1 MTGQCSLT
9 VVANFTDFNFV
20 VTSCKTIFAIL
31 CNRQIKQTKSTMG
44 TLHRQLGI
52 TR

>member
-1 MTGQCSLT
+1 MTGQRSLT

-20 VTSCKTIFAIL
+20 VISCKTIFAIL
-31 CNRQIKQTKSTMG
+31 CNRQVKQTKSTTG
-44 TLHRQLGI
+44 TLHKQSGI